1 MKIRELDPNKAQYI
15 IVHDLGKSE
24 YSYGMR
30 VIGKVIELRYNFDKE
45 IESAIIESIP
55 EHQYEI
61 TEDNN
66 FELWKDCIANK
77 TERVKR

>member
-24 YSYGMR
+24 YRYGMR

-66 FELWKDCIANK
+66 FELWKDYIANK

>member
-15 IVHDLGKSE
+15 IVHDLGKGE

-45 IESAIIESIP
+45 IESAIIESMP

-66 FELWKDCIANK
+66 FELWKDYIANK
-77 TERVKR
+77 TESVKE

>member
-1 MKIRELDPNKAQYI
+1 MKIRELDLDRYV
-15 IVHDLGKSE
+15 IVYDIGKSE
-24 YSYGMR
+24 NNNGMR

-66 FELWKDCIANK
+66 FELWKDYIANK
-77 TERVKR
+77 TERVKG

>member
-45 IESAIIESIP
+45 IESAIIESMP

-66 FELWKDCIANK
+66 FELWKDYIANK
-77 TERVKR
+77 TESVKR

>member
-1 MKIRELDPNKAQYI
+1 MKIRDLDPNKAQYV

-24 YSYGMR
+24 NSYGMR

-45 IESAIIESIP
+45 VESAIIESMP
-55 EHQYEI
+55 VHQYEI

-66 FELWKDCIANK
+66 FELWKDYIANK
-77 TERVKR
+77 TESVKR

>member
-15 IVHDLGKSE
+15 IVHDLGKGE
-24 YSYGMR
+24 YSHGMR

-66 FELWKDCIANK
+66 FELWKDYIANK
-77 TERVKR
+77 TESVKG

>member
-1 MKIRELDPNKAQYI
+1 MKIRELDPNKVQYI

-66 FELWKDCIANK
+66 FELWKDYIANK